1 MSDTNRVG
9 VAYRRVTGQSTFPAT
24 LGGDLTKLRIT
35 GAPSLAFTPNT
46 IISDEI
52 RPDRQRADLIPVGA
66 EAGGEVTFE
75 FSYGAVDSLLEDAL
89 FSVWDN
95 TKVGTPDA
103 GAMGAGTIPFTS
115 TTGFVVGQLVRLE
128 QPSVA
133 PANFA
138 NTIGV
143 YEITVVTASTS
154 ITVTPFDI
162 NSLDS
167 TQTNAPA
174 ISSAIESDADTTVK
188 VVGVLGASGDISFD
202 ASGIASAAGIFDD
215 SLRKST
221 GVTDIA
227 AGHFIRII
235 GSDVSVAATNDVWVQ
250 VTGVRAA
257 GAGLNLNVP
266 TGWQTDPGT
275 GDTIA
280 IFFGDVLRNGSDNVS
295 AHQNIVE
302 ESFTDHTPVSYVSFL
317 EMAVNTLSQNLQPQ
331 GIASGS
337 VNFFG
342 TTALASTVEADLY
355 SDAPA
360 TRAEA
365 PQNNVYNTSSNVARL
380 GRGADVVGSG
390 GVNCVTEATV
400 EINNNLRR
408 NNAVGVFGACAIGAG
423 ELAVSGS
430 LGTYFD
436 DLSLFQDLLNGA
448 ETSVDFGLRSI
459 NGRVLL
465 TDLPRIKYNG
475 GAPTVPGKNTDVI
488 LNLTYDALL
497 DPELGYTVSYQRFA
511 YAA

>member
-9 VAYRRVTGQSTFPAT
+9 VAVRRVTGQSAFPAT
-24 LGGDLTKLRIT
+24 LGGDLNQLRIT
-35 GAPSLAFTPNT
+35 GAPSLAYTPNT

-52 RPDRQRADLIPVGA
+52 RPDRQRSDLIPVGA
-66 EAGGEVTFE
+66 EAGGEITFE
-75 FSYGAVDSLLEDAL
+75 FSYGAVDTLLEDAL
-89 FSVWDN
+89 FSAWDD
-95 TKVGTPDA
+95 TFTDTPDA
-103 GAMGAGTIPFTS
+103 GPMGAGTIPFAAPAADLL
-115 TTGFVVGQLVRLE
+115 VGHLIRLE
-128 QPSVA
+128 APSAA
-133 PANFA
+133 PATFDDS
-138 NTIGV
+138 TGV
-143 YEITVVTASTS
+143 YEITAIGVSD
-154 ITVTPFDI
+154 ITVTPYDI
-162 NSLDS
+162 NAIDS
-167 TQTNAPA
+167 GETNAPA
-174 ISSAIESDADTTVK
+174 ITTSFESDANTFIK
-188 VVGVLGASGDISFD
+188 VVGFLGATGDIDFD
-202 ASGIASAAGIFDD
+202 ATGIGSVVGIFDD
-215 SLRKST
+215 GLRKAA
-221 GVTDIA
+221 GVSDIA
-227 AGHFIRII
+227 PGHFIRLR
-235 GSDVSVAATNDVWVQ
+235 GSDATVRSTNDVWVQ
-250 VTGVRAA
+250 VTGVRAT
-257 GAGLNLNVP
+257 GSGLNLNVP
-266 TGWQTDPGT
+266 TGWQVDPGT
-275 GDTIA
+275 GDRIA
-280 IFFGDVLRNGSDNVS
+280 IFFGDILRNGTDNVS

-302 ESFTDHTPVSYVSFL
+302 ESFTDHSPISRVAFL
-317 EMAVNTLSQNLQPQ
+317 EMAVNTLTQNLQPQ
-331 GIASGS
+331 AIATGA

-342 TTALASTVEADLY
+342 TTALASTTESDLY

-360 TRAEA
+360 TRAAA
-365 PQNNVYNTSSNVARL
+365 PAGNVYNTSSNVARL

-436 DLSLFQDLLNGA
+436 DLSLFTDLLNGA

-497 DPELGYTVSYQRFA
+497 DADLGYTVSYQRFA

>member
-9 VAYRRVTGQSTFPAT
+9 VAIRRVSGQSSFPAT
-24 LGGDLTKLRIT
+24 LGGSLQQLRIT

-52 RPDRQRADLIPVGA
+52 RPDRQRSDLIPVGA

-89 FSVWDN
+89 FSTWDD
-95 TKVGTPDA
+95 TFAGTPDA
-103 GAMGAGTIPFTS
+103 GAMGAGTIPFAS
-115 TTGFVVGQLVRLE
+115 PPADFVVGQLVRLE
-128 QPSVA
+128 NPSVS
-133 PANFA
+133 PAGFSD
-138 NTIGV
+138 TIGV
-143 YEITVVTASTS
+143 YEITVIGVSD
-154 ITVTPFDI
+154 ITVVPYDI
-162 NSLDS
+162 NSIDS

-174 ISSAIESDADTTVK
+174 ISASFESDANTTVK
-188 VVGVLGASGDISFD
+188 VVGFLAADSDISFD
-202 ASGIASAAGIFDD
+202 ASGVASAAGIFDNL
-215 SLRKST
+215 LRKAT
-221 GVTDIA
+221 GTTDLLP
-227 AGHFIRII
+227 GHFIRIR
-235 GSDVSVAATNDVWVQ
+235 GSDAAVRSTNDVWVQ
-250 VTGVRAA
+250 VTGVRAT
-257 GAGLNLNVP
+257 GAGLDLNVP
-266 TGWQTDPGT
+266 TGWQTDSGAA
-275 GDTIA
+275 DRIA
-280 IFFGDVLRNGSDNVS
+280 IFFGDVLRNGNDNIS

-302 ESFTDHTPVSYVSFL
+302 ESFTDHTPISYVSFL
-317 EMAVNTLSQNLQPQ
+317 EMAVNTLTQNLSPQ
-331 GIASGS
+331 AIASGS

-360 TRAEA
+360 TRDPASA
-365 PQNNVYNTSSNVARL
+365 FNVYNTSSNVARL

-408 NNAVGVFGACAIGAG
+408 NNAVGVFGACAIGTG

-436 DLSLFQDLLNGA
+436 DLSLFTDLLNGA

-497 DPELGYTVSYQRFA
+497 DADLGYTVSYQRFA